1 MTKKRRLLKALFL
14 IRGLTELNILFK
26 NLLRCYPSLA
36 SHVGSFGPR
45 HRLNRGF
52 FCVLGGDAAFPR
64 AGAFKMIAELLNIL
78 EELKRKTG
86 TK

>member
-1 MTKKRRLLKALFL
+1 LGHG
-14 IRGLTELNILFK
+14 I
-26 NLLRCYPSLA
+26 A
-36 SHVGSFGPR
+36 STVA
-45 HRLNRGF
+45 F